1 MLAVKVK
8 DVATNVDQWTKN
20 CDLFIE
26 AVYEYL
32 TVTIN
37 CVYAKHY
44 ATHYVYTRNYIIITQ
59 F

>member
-8 DVATNVDQWTKN
+8 DVATNADQWTKN

-26 AVYEYL
+26 VVYEYL

-37 CVYAKHY
+37 CMYAKH
-44 ATHYVYTRNYIIITQ
+44 
-59 F
+59 